1 MTGTDTGAPEGLPP
15 LLLEP
20 MIRAALSEDL
30 APQGDITTV
39 SVVPQG
45 TLARARIVARAD
57 GRIAGLDLARM
68 TFALLDPS
76 LRLVFSARD
85 GADVAAGTCLVTLE
99 GEARSILQGE
109 RVALN
114 YLGHLS
120 GIATATQRCAAA
132 AAGTR
137 AKICCTR
144 KTTPGLRALQ
154 KYAVRVGGGSNHRFG
169 LSDAVLIK
177 DNHIAVAGGI
187 TQAVERARRRA
198 GHMVKIEVEIDGLSQ
213 LDEALAAKADVIML
227 DNMSLADMR
236 TAVAKVAG
244 RAVLEAS
251 GGVTE
256 ARVAEIAATGVD
268 LISIGWITHSAP
280 NLDVA
285 LDIDMVL

>member
-1 MTGTDTGAPEGLPP
+1 VTGEPEGLPP
-15 LLLEP
+15 LLIEP
-20 MIRAALSEDL
+20 QIRAALAEDL
-30 APQGDITTV
+30 APNGDITTQ
-39 SVVPQG
+39 SVVPLG
-45 TLARARIVARAD
+45 TLARGRIVARAA
-57 GRIAGLDLARM
+57 GRIAGLDLVRM
-68 TFALLDPS
+68 TFAAVDPS
-76 LRLVFSARD
+76 LRLTFSAHD
-85 GADVAAGTCLVTLE
+85 GADLAAGDTIASLE
-99 GEARSILQGE
+99 GDARSILQGE

-120 GIATATQRCAAA
+120 GIATATRRCVAAVGSA
-132 AAGTR
+132 R

-154 KYAVRVGGGSNHRFG
+154 KYAVRVGGGSNHRFS

-187 TQAVERARRRA
+187 TPAVARAKKRA
-198 GHMVKIEVEIDGLSQ
+198 GHMVKIEVEIDGLHQ

-227 DNMSLADMR
+227 DNMSLADMK
-236 TAVAKVAG
+236 TAVARVAG
-244 RAVLEAS
+244 RAILEAS

-285 LDIDMVL
+285 LDIDVVL

>member
-1 MTGTDTGAPEGLPP
+1 VTGEPEGLPP
-15 LLLEP
+15 LLIEP
-20 MIRAALSEDL
+20 QIRAALAEDL
-30 APQGDITTV
+30 APNGDITTQ
-39 SVVPQG
+39 SVVPLG
-45 TLARARIVARAD
+45 TLARSRIVARAA
-57 GRIAGLDLARM
+57 GRIAGLDLVRM
-68 TFALLDPS
+68 TFAAVDPS
-76 LRLVFSARD
+76 LRLTFSAHD
-85 GADVAAGTCLVTLE
+85 GADLAAGDTIASLE
-99 GEARSILQGE
+99 GDARSILQGE

-120 GIATATQRCAAA
+120 GIATATRRCVAAVGSA
-132 AAGTR
+132 R

-187 TQAVERARRRA
+187 TPAVARAKKRA
-198 GHMVKIEVEIDGLSQ
+198 GHMVKIEVEIDGLHQ

-227 DNMSLADMR
+227 DNMSLADMK
-236 TAVAKVAG
+236 TAVARVAG
-244 RAVLEAS
+244 RAILEAS

-285 LDIDMVL
+285 LDIDVVL

>member
-1 MTGTDTGAPEGLPP
+1 MTGEPDGLPP
-15 LLLEP
+15 LLIEP
-20 MIRAALSEDL
+20 LIRAALAEDL
-30 APQGDITTV
+30 APNGDITTL

-45 TLARARIVARAD
+45 TVAQGRIVARAE
-57 GRIAGLDLARM
+57 GRIAGLDLVRS
-68 TFALLDPS
+68 TFRLLDPG
-76 LRLVFSARD
+76 LRLTVTAQD
-85 GADVAAGTCLVTLE
+85 GADVAKGTVLVTLE
-99 GEARSILQGE
+99 GDARAMLQGE

-120 GIATATQRCAAA
+120 GIATATRGCVAAT
-132 AAGTR
+132 AGTR

-187 TQAVERARRRA
+187 TPAVARAKQRA
-198 GHMVKIEVEIDGLSQ
+198 GHMIKIEVEIDGLGQ
-213 LDEALAAKADVIML
+213 LDEALASGADVIML
-227 DNMSLADMR
+227 DNMSLADMK
-236 TAVAKVAG
+236 TAVAKAKG

-251 GGVTE
+251 GGVTA

-285 LDIDMVL
+285 LDIDTLL

>member
-1 MTGTDTGAPEGLPP
+1 MNGTPDGLPP
-15 LLLEP
+15 LIIEP
-20 MIRAALSEDL
+20 LIRAALLEDL
-30 APQGDITTV
+30 APNGDITTL

-45 TLARARIVARAD
+45 TVAQARIVARAA
-57 GRIAGLDLARM
+57 GRIAGLDLVRA
-68 TFALLDPS
+68 TFAAIEPS
-76 LRLVFSARD
+76 LRLTFCARD
-85 GADVAAGTCLVTLE
+85 GADVETGTTLVTLD
-99 GEARSILQGE
+99 GDARAILQGE

-114 YLGHLS
+114 FLGHLS
-120 GIATATQRCAAA
+120 GIATATRRCVAA

-187 TQAVERARRRA
+187 TPAVTRARKRA
-198 GHMVKIEVEIDGLSQ
+198 GHMVKIEVEIDGLAQ
-213 LDEALAAKADVIML
+213 LDEALAARADVIML
-227 DNMSLADMR
+227 DNMSLADMK
-236 TAVAKVAG
+236 TAVATVNG
-244 RAVLEAS
+244 RAVIEAS

-285 LDIDMVL
+285 LDIDTLV

>member
-1 MTGTDTGAPEGLPP
+1 MSDTQGSLPALLIEP
-15 LLLEP
+15 LV
-20 MIRAALSEDL
+20 RAALAEDL
-30 APQGDITTV
+30 APNGDITTD
-39 SVVPQG
+39 SVIPLG
-45 TLARARIVARAD
+45 TLARGRIVARRG
-57 GRIAGLDLARM
+57 GRIAGLDLVRV
-68 TFALLDPS
+68 TFAVLDPS
-76 LRLVFSARD
+76 LRLAFAARD
-85 GADVAAGTCLVTLE
+85 GADVADDTMLVTVE
-99 GEARSILQGE
+99 GNARSILQGE

-114 YLGHLS
+114 YLGHLC
-120 GIATATQRCAAA
+120 GIATATARCVAA

-187 TQAVERARRRA
+187 APAVARAKARA
-198 GHMVKIEVEIDGLSQ
+198 GHMVKIEVEIDALSQ

-227 DNMSLADMR
+227 DNMSLADMK
-236 TAVAKVAG
+236 TAVDKVAG
-244 RAVLEAS
+244 RAILEAS

-285 LDIDMVL
+285 LDIDVVM

>member
-1 MTGTDTGAPEGLPP
+1 
-15 LLLEP
+15 
-20 MIRAALSEDL
+20 
-30 APQGDITTV
+30 
-39 SVVPQG
+39 
-45 TLARARIVARAD
+45 
-57 GRIAGLDLARM
+57 M
-68 TFALLDPS
+68 TFTSIDPS
-76 LRLVFSARD
+76 LRLVFSAHD
-85 GADVAAGTCLVTLE
+85 GAAVAAGDTLATLE
-99 GEARSILQGE
+99 GDARAILQGE

-120 GIATATQRCAAA
+120 GIATVTARCVAAVGNA
-132 AAGTR
+132 R

-144 KTTPGLRALQ
+144 KTIPGLRAVQ
-154 KYAVRVGGGSNHRFG
+154 KYAVRAGGGSNHRFG

-187 TQAVERARRRA
+187 TPAVARAKTRA
-198 GHMVKIEVEIDGLSQ
+198 GHMVKIEVEIDGLHQ

-227 DNMSLADMR
+227 DNMSLADMKLAVER
-236 TAVAKVAG
+236 TAG

-256 ARVAEIAATGVD
+256 ARVAQIAATGVD

-285 LDIDMVL
+285 LDIDVVL

>member
-1 MTGTDTGAPEGLPP
+1 MTGAPEGLPP
-15 LLLEP
+15 LLAEP
-20 MIRAALSEDL
+20 FIRAALLEDL
-30 APQGDITTV
+30 APNGDITTA
-39 SVVPQG
+39 SGVPQG
-45 TLARARIVARAD
+45 TVARGRIVARAA
-57 GRIAGLDLARM
+57 GRIAGLDLVRM
-68 TFALLDPS
+68 TFALIDPS
-76 LRLVFSARD
+76 LRVLFAARD
-85 GADVAAGTCLVTLE
+85 GADVEPGATLVTLE
-99 GEARSILQGE
+99 GDARAILEGE

-114 YLGHLS
+114 FLGHLS
-120 GIATATQRCAAA
+120 GIATATRRCAAA
-132 AAGTR
+132 ASGTR

-187 TQAVERARRRA
+187 TPAVARAKKRA

-213 LDEALAAKADVIML
+213 LDEALAAGADVIML
-227 DNMSLADMR
+227 DNMSLADMK
-236 TAVAKVAG
+236 TAVAKVGG

-285 LDIDMVL
+285 LDIDTLL

>member
-1 MTGTDTGAPEGLPP
+1 MTGTPDSGAEGLPP

-20 MIRAALSEDL
+20 LVRAALAEDL
-30 APQGDITTV
+30 APNGDITTA
-39 SVVPQG
+39 SVVPAG
-45 TLARARIVARAD
+45 TVARAQILARAA
-57 GRIAGLDLARM
+57 GRIAGLDLVRM
-68 TFALLDPS
+68 SFALIDPG
-76 LRLVFSARD
+76 LRLTFSARD
-85 GADVAAGTCLVTLE
+85 GADVAAGTTLVTLE
-99 GEARSILQGE
+99 GDAASILQGE

-114 YLGHLS
+114 FLGALS
-120 GIATATQRCAAA
+120 GIATVTQRCAAA
-132 AAGTR
+132 ASGTR

-187 TQAVERARRRA
+187 TAAVERAKKRA
-198 GHMVKIEVEIDGLSQ
+198 GHMVKIEVEIDGLFQ
-213 LDEALAAKADVIML
+213 LDEALAAGADVIML
-227 DNMSLADMR
+227 DNMSLADMK
-236 TAVAKVAG
+236 TAVARVKG

-268 LISIGWITHSAP
+268 FISIGWITHSAP
-280 NLDVA
+280 TLDVA
-285 LDIDMVL
+285 LDIDTLL